1 MSHLVLALDSAGTPS
16 KWLPVRDA
24 ALYLIQDKIL
34 CGMGEEELVLR
45 GGTNRVTGLESR
57 LEVPSII
64 CVRGSDFMVR
74 NFDRAPA
81 LTHEKL
87 FMRDRNICCYCAQ
100 EFKPAQLEAEH
111 VHPKSRK
118 GQWSWMNIV
127 SACRRCNNFKADRRP
142 EEAGME
148 MHYAPYVPSLYE
160 DFLMRG
166 RNVLDDQME
175 FLKKRMPKHS
185 RLL

>member
-1 MSHLVLALDSAGTPS
+1 MSHHVLALDSAGTPS
-16 KWLPVRDA
+16 QWLLPREA
-24 ALYLIQDKIL
+24 ALYVVQGKVAWS
-34 CGMGEEELVLR
+34 MGESQLVLR
-45 GGTNRVTGLESR
+45 GGTNATSGLTSI
-57 LEVPSII
+57 LEVPSIVVI
-64 CVRGSDFMVR
+64 RGSDFMVR

-87 FMRDRNICCYCAQ
+87 FMRDRNICCYCAK
-100 EFKPAQLEAEH
+100 EFRPSQLEAEH
-111 VHPKSRK
+111 VQPKSRE
-118 GQWSWMNIV
+118 GEWSWMNIV
-127 SACRRCNNFKADRRP
+127 SACRRCNNYKADRRP

-166 RNVLDDQME
+166 RNVLADQMA